1 MKQIICILAALL
13 CLSNSRVIACGYD
26 FVGGCSSNVS
36 VKING
41 TTGTFAIAPC
51 LGQANFQGLVIG
63 NIQSLRLAGAECITW
78 ESCQNNVTAGSL
90 YYRVYK
96 IGQTPGGWQN
106 MNVPEDHSTVEG
118 PYTTRYRKGS
128 ADINLTS
135 GLTVGSNYILEVYL
149 RVEVDT
155 IGDDF
160 IPETF
165 HLQNNNGLNYK
176 LQFIYGGA
184 GAPPLYALVTH
195 RENVDCWGQH
205 TGEAGITAFGG
216 LPGGTLFYQWSYNT
230 QNFFEIDSLPAGTY
244 TVTVTDNPS
253 GNTATASIQITQPT
267 FPVMLNFTNITPATC
282 TTQGSATVVASG
294 GTPPLT
300 WEWSNGDTLQTTWF
314 YTGGHY
320 AITVTDS
327 KGCTQKGMV
336 TIDGSGSVPI
346 FELPVIC
353 EGEVYTRGNQSFT
366 QEGLYSVHVP
376 APNGCDTIV
385 EFFLNVVPS
394 AGFLASLPESATLS
408 CLQPQATLCPQIS
421 PSASYT
427 WRKNGSVVGN
437 SPCLDITAEGD
448 YQLTIVTIEG
458 AKTCQ
463 VSKTI
468 PVTAHLSIAPTIA
481 TGTGSLLPPCGSG
494 NIALQCSATHPD
506 PVSSWSWTF
515 NNMVISS
522 QSSCSLTL
530 VQPVTALPVLT
541 VVDVFGC
548 SGSVIPS
555 VTFESPAG
563 FPSITGAQQS
573 TLCNGFISVDVGITG
588 GNAPYS
594 IDWSNG
600 QTGNPVEQQ
609 PGFYFVNV
617 TDLSGC
623 TASVA
628 VFVEDF
634 NISISAQDASN
645 STTADGSATAMADG
659 AFNPPVS
666 YLWDTGETSSS
677 IEQLLPGE
685 YCVTV
690 TDNTG
695 CTRTRCALIAS
706 TSDVQNQPFI
716 KNEGLLLY
724 PNPAMPGEDVTISP
738 NRVETALTLIDADG
752 KTSFVQILPAGQGVF
767 TIPENLLP
775 GIYFLILKNSDFLK
789 AGKIF
794 LTTRR

>member
-1 MKQIICILAALL
+1 MLAALL
-13 CLSNSRVIACGYD
+13 CVACSRVSACGYD

-41 TTGTFAIAPC
+41 TKGTFVIAAC
-51 LGQANFQGLVIG
+51 TGQANFQGLVLG

-78 ESCQNNVTAGSL
+78 ESCQNNVSAGSL

-96 IGQTPGGWQN
+96 TGQTPGGWLN
-106 MNVPEDHSTVEG
+106 MNVPEDHSATEG
-118 PYTTRYRKGS
+118 PYTTRYRK
-128 ADINLTS
+128 ADTDINLS
-135 GLTVGSNYILEVYL
+135 AGLMVGSVYTLEVYF

-176 LQFIYGGA
+176 LQFTYGGS
-184 GAPPLYALVTH
+184 GAPPMYALVTH
-195 RENVDCWGQH
+195 DVDVDCWGQH
-205 TGEAGITAFGG
+205 TGEAGVTAFGG
-216 LPGGTLFYQWSYNT
+216 LPGGTLFYQWSANS

-244 TVTVTDNPS
+244 TVTVSDNPS
-253 GNTATASIQITQPT
+253 GNTATASVQITQPT

-282 TTQGSATVVASG
+282 TSQGSATVVASG

-314 YTGGHY
+314 NTGGHY

-336 TIDGSGSVPI
+336 TIGGNGSIPI
-346 FELPVIC
+346 FELPEIC

-366 QEGLYSVHVP
+366 QEGLYTVNVP

-385 EFFLNVVPS
+385 EFYLNVVPA
-394 AGFLASLPESATLS
+394 AGFLTPLPESAMLS
-408 CLQPQATLCPQIS
+408 CLQPLATFCPQIV
-421 PSASYT
+421 PAASYT
-427 WRKNGSVVGN
+427 WQKNGTVLSTT
-437 SPCLDITAEGD
+437 PCLEVSSDGE
-448 YQLTIVTIEG
+448 YQLTIVTVEG

-468 PVTAHLSIAPTIA
+468 PVSAHLTIAQTTA

-494 NIALQCSATHPD
+494 NIALQCNATHPE
-506 PVSSWSWTF
+506 PVASWSWSF

-522 QSSCSLTL
+522 QPSCSITL
-530 VQPVTALPVLT
+530 VQPVTALPELT
-541 VVDVFGC
+541 VVDIYGC
-548 SGSVIPS
+548 SGTVTPS

-563 FPSITGAQQS
+563 FPSITGAQQL
-573 TLCNGFISVDVGITG
+573 TQCNGSVSINVGVTG
-588 GNAPYS
+588 GNPPYT

-617 TDLSGC
+617 TDISGC

-634 NISISAQDASN
+634 NISITSEDAGT
-645 STTADGSATAMADG
+645 STSSDGSATATADG

-666 YLWDTGETSSS
+666 YLWNTGDTSPA
-677 IEQLLPGE
+677 IEQLPPGE

-695 CTRTRCALIAS
+695 CTRTGCASIS
-706 TSDVQNQPFI
+706 FTSDVQNQPFI
-716 KNEGLLLY
+716 KNTGLLLY
-724 PNPAMPGEDVTISP
+724 PNPANPGDEVTIP
-738 NRVETALTLIDADG
+738 ANGVERALTLIGADG
-752 KTSFVQILPAGQGVF
+752 RIVLEQIIPAGQGQF
-767 TIPENLLP
+767 KLPENLLP
-775 GIYFLILKNSDFLK
+775 GVCFVVLKNEDFLQT
-789 AGKIF
+789 GKIF